1 MRKLIA
7 LLLGLLFL
15 VSSVPAAAAAD
26 LSFLQPAAAAP
37 LRITLISTNGTPLP
51 DAEIQVLTPGL
62 PGITAARTD
71 QRGQATIALPPGH
84 TFWIRAWAD
93 GHALTERAY
102 VPASDG
108 PALTLTAEPYTAVI
122 TGVVRDE
129 RGLPVPQAT
138 IQLFRAGYG
147 LEATARTNDLGVY
160 SLSTARAGGEY
171 TLQAHADRHRPVS
184 QEMGGLDP
192 RRRNQVDLT
201 LPSALARI
209 TGEVVSGVNGAPVS
223 DATVELLLADW
234 GPVASVRTDRSGY
247 FSLSAPPAEGGVYQ
261 LRLSRYDHETITTGT
276 FTLEDGGW
284 IDFSGADRLVLNRL
298 YAVVAG
304 RVFDG
309 NAEPLKKVEV
319 HLQRAGLGT
328 VQVARTDEEG
338 RFSFS
343 EVTGGTYRV
352 RAFPGGT
359 LVRADSGWLEVA
371 GGQTVS
377 ANIVASSPDTYG
389 HGLAILSGTVKNH
402 LDEPVAGAVVRVNRG
417 SQNWTARTD
426 EEGRYDLSLQANI
439 PDDPTGSRS
448 TGYHVS
454 VQVDGY
460 LYTDQ
465 PVTDGEN
472 PPSLVDVRRGSN
484 NTADFVLQ
492 PERATIAGRVV
503 DDRGEPLA
511 GVKVGLR
518 EEGRS
523 KIAETETDAAG
534 RYQFANLPVARQ
546 SRYLPVI
553 LDPGYVGGSVAPD
566 GTQREPQ
573 VLTPAGPNH
582 LVLVA
587 RPAET
592 RFLGLVQAGDDRP
605 AEGAEVTVLRS
616 SDGSAFTGA
625 VGADGSYDVR
635 VPAMPGEAYLVRVA
649 GENAALNAAAEV
661 VRPGTGFGVQAN
673 LTTHV
678 HASIVG
684 RVVGP
689 DGSPLS
695 GIRVVLY
702 TEGQSAAD
710 RVAFTDNEG
719 IYRFNHLVP
728 GRRYA
733 PVAVDSSGVRSAT
746 APGEVVITPLVG
758 LPSGETVWA
767 DIRLD
772 VPAAP

>member
-1 MRKLIA
+1 MRRAIA
-7 LLLGLLFL
+7 VLLSLLFL
-15 VSSVPAAAAAD
+15 VTAAPGAAAAD

-37 LRITLISTNGTPLP
+37 LRITLISTDGTPLP

-71 QRGQATIALPPGH
+71 QRGQAAIALPPGH
-84 TFWIRAWAD
+84 TFWLRAWAE
-93 GHALTERAY
+93 GHALVERAY
-102 VPASDG
+102 VPATDG
-108 PALTLTAEPYTAVI
+108 PALTVTAEPYTAVV

-138 IQLFRAGYG
+138 IELFRAGYG

-160 SLSTARAGGEY
+160 TLSTARAGGDY
-171 TLQAHADRHRPVS
+171 TLHAHASGYRPVS
-184 QEMGGLDP
+184 QEVVGLDP

-201 LPSALARI
+201 LTPAAARI
-209 TGEVVSGVNGAPVS
+209 TGEVVSGVRGTPVW
-223 DATVELLLADW
+223 DATVELLLGDW

-247 FSLSAPPAEGGVYQ
+247 FSLSAPPIENGVYQ
-261 LRLSRYDHETITTGT
+261 LRVSRYDHDTVTTGT
-276 FTLEDGGW
+276 FALQDGTW
-284 IDFSGADRLVLNRL
+284 LDYSGEDRLVLNKL
-298 YAVVAG
+298 FAQVAG

-309 NAEPLKKVEV
+309 NAQPLKDVEV

-338 RFSFS
+338 RYSFR
-343 EVTGGTYRV
+343 EVTQGTYRV
-352 RAFPGGT
+352 RAFPGGN
-359 LVRADSGWLEVA
+359 LVRADSGWMDVA
-371 GGQTVS
+371 GGGTVS
-377 ANIVASSPDTYG
+377 AHITAEAPDTSS
-389 HGLAILSGTVKNH
+389 HGSAVLSGTVKNH
-402 LDEPVAGAVVRVNRG
+402 VEEPVVDAVVRVSRG
-417 SQNWTARTD
+417 SQTWTARTD

-439 PDDPTGSRS
+439 PDNVTEDPS

-454 VQVDGY
+454 VKVDGY

-465 PVTDGEN
+465 PVTDGGN
-472 PPSLVDVRRGSN
+472 PPGLVDLRRGSD

-511 GVKVGLR
+511 GVRVGLR
-518 EEGRS
+518 EEGRN
-523 KIAETETDAAG
+523 KIAETQTDEAG

-553 LDPGYVGGSVAPD
+553 LDPAYVGGAVAPD
-566 GTQREPQ
+566 GAIREPQ
-573 VLTPAGPNH
+573 SLTPDGPNH

-587 RPAET
+587 RPTET

-605 AEGAEVTVLRS
+605 AEGARVTVLRS
-616 SDGSAFTGA
+616 SDGTAFTGE

-635 VPAMPGEAYLVRVA
+635 VPALPGEAYLVRVA
-649 GENAALNAAAEV
+649 GENAVLNTAAEV
-661 VRPGTGFGVQAN
+661 IEPGTDLGVQAN

-678 HASIVG
+678 PAAIVG

-702 TEGQSAAD
+702 TEGQSTAD
-710 RVAFTDNEG
+710 LIAYTNNDG
-719 IYRFNHLVP
+719 IYRFDKLVP

-733 PVAVDSSGVRSAT
+733 PVAVDQSGGRSAT

-767 DIRLD
+767 DIRMDL
-772 VPAAP
+772 PAAP